1 MHETMGAYGECIATK
16 GLVYHSVDSTSLTS
30 VPLVAPH
37 HSPVGCASFPMCMKM
52 DSMTPSRSF
61 ESAIS
66 QSNRIHIQRVD
77 PPALSSPRPASSSSQ
92 SHSHREA
99 SRPVPS
105 PSHPVARTTGRTA
118 SPWVSASRWEPSALG
133 CLSAAFETAPPTDE
147 RHHTPRLRTP
157 YSERSSLPLIRSY
170 FRLLEHCCPLHV
182 IQE

>member
-1 MHETMGAYGECIATK
+1 MGAYGEHIVTK

-30 VPLVAPH
+30 MPLVAPRH
-37 HSPVGCASFPMCMKM
+37 LPTGCASFQMCMKM
-52 DSMTPSRSF
+52 DSTTPSRSC

-66 QSNRIHIQRVD
+66 QSNRVGKQRVD

-133 CLSAAFETAPPTDE
+133 CLSTAFETAHPRDE
-147 RHHTPRLRTP
+147 RNQTPRLHTP

-170 FRLLEHCCPLHV
+170 FHLPQYCCPLHV
-182 IQE
+182 IKE